1 MATRVGNF
9 SEGEAPIVSRFWYVR
24 SARTVALLLIALL
37 VLSASSA
44 ALILCQIRLS
54 SGAWPEWITGLLD
67 SVKEMTWSG
76 TGLLGTAIGFVIIGL
91 LLLGAAVIPGKRK
104 TALLDWDSAEL
115 SEEWTMD
122 RRGLSN
128 LARYEAERTD
138 GVHKAAVSFRA
149 QELKIHVST
158 PVHEVDEVKK
168 SVQEHVNASVAS
180 IPLSREVQVSA
191 RVLMKGER

>member
-1 MATRVGNF
+1 M
-9 SEGEAPIVSRFWYVR
+9 SRFWYIR

-37 VLSASSA
+37 VLSVSIA
-44 ALILCQIRLS
+44 ALVLCQVRLS
-54 SGAWPEWITGLLD
+54 SGAWPEWITGFLGA
-67 SVKEMTWSG
+67 VKGMTWSDA
-76 TGLLGTAIGFVIIGL
+76 GLLGAAIGSVIVGL

-104 TALLDWDSAEL
+104 TALLDWDSQEL

-122 RRGLSN
+122 PRGLSN

-138 GVHKAAVSFRA
+138 GVHKASVSFRA

-158 PVHEVDEVKK
+158 PVHEVAEVKN
-168 SVQEHVNASVAS
+168 SVQEHVKAALAA
-180 IPLSREVQVSA
+180 IPLSREVKVSA